1 MFNRFL
7 KIYVLLE
14 VLLNV
19 IIPIF
24 ILFAVYMYLDDNHLF
39 DSPFYIAAA
48 AIMCAAVLFWI
59 YKTIRDVLKA
69 DAEDD

>member
-1 MFNRFL
+1 VFNRFF

-14 VLLNV
+14 VLV
-19 IIPIF
+19 DIIIPIF
-24 ILFAVYMYLDDNHLF
+24 ILLTVYMYLDDNHLF

-48 AIMCAAVLFWI
+48 AIICATVFFWI
-59 YKTIRDVLKA
+59 YKIINVVLKA